1 MAKDGMKRS
10 AYCQGDPVF
19 NEVWG
24 KWRKEERRVREE
36 ARAMMPIRVMGIVRL
51 LVKRAGYKLI
61 SDIEIL
67 DERTGNRYKS
77 VTRNKGGSQ

>member
-24 KWRKEERRVREE
+24 KWRKEERRARVE

-51 LVKRAGYKLI
+51 LVKRAG
-61 SDIEIL
+61 
-67 DERTGNRYKS
+67 
-77 VTRNKGGSQ
+77 

>member
-1 MAKDGMKRS
+1 
-10 AYCQGDPVF
+10 
-19 NEVWG
+19 
-24 KWRKEERRVREE
+24 
-36 ARAMMPIRVMGIVRL
+36 MMPIRVMGIVRL

-77 VTRNKGGSQ
+77 VTRNRGNGNERILFHGSRKAARERTAPIFSEERDCLHTQQDTGL

>member
-1 MAKDGMKRS
+1 
-10 AYCQGDPVF
+10 
-19 NEVWG
+19 
-24 KWRKEERRVREE
+24 
-36 ARAMMPIRVMGIVRL
+36 MMPIRVMSIVRL

>member
-1 MAKDGMKRS
+1 MSDLS
-10 AYCQGDPVF
+10 
-19 NEVWG
+19 
-24 KWRKEERRVREE
+24 EEIIYL
-36 ARAMMPIRVMGIVRL
+36 AMLVVVRL

>member
-1 MAKDGMKRS
+1 
-10 AYCQGDPVF
+10 
-19 NEVWG
+19 
-24 KWRKEERRVREE
+24 
-36 ARAMMPIRVMGIVRL
+36 MMPIRVMGIVRL

-67 DERTGNRYKS
+67 DARTGNRYKS